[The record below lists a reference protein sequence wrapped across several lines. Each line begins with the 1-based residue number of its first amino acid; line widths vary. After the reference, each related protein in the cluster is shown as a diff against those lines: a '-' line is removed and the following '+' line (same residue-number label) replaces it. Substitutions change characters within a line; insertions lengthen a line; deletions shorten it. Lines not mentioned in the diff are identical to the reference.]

1 LRRLLPAAILF
12 LALVA
17 GVTLLSQGSTPRAEA
32 APRTTTE
39 EAETA
44 TEKAE
49 AAIEASAEKA
59 PLPLRFPRP
68 PKGFFGVAPQTAIT
82 EKDVKYMKAGGIEAI
97 RAPLIWAGV
106 APTKKGAYNW
116 GSFDPIVQEA
126 AREGLS
132 VLPFVIAT
140 PKWVA
145 KKETTLPIYN
155 GTQRKAYVKFLR
167 AAVERYGPGG
177 QFWVEHSPKKIHE
190 EQVKEKKGPI
200 YELPGAHLKPIPKPM
215 PIKTWQ
221 VWNEAN
227 FFYFAYP
234 VSPHDYARLLKLSSP
249 VIKKAEPGAK
259 VMLTGLFG
267 APTAGAKRGMPAA
280 QFLEEIYKVPN
291 IKSYFDGVALH
302 PYAIDSEQL
311 EELVEAMHNV
321 TVENHDRVPLY
332 ITEMGWGS
340 QNDFH
345 IDAFEHGVRGQ
356 VEELRKAYSFLLQNR
371 TRLDLKQ
378 VYWFSWKDL
387 PESCA
392 FCDSVGL
399 FKSGPKFRAKPSWRA
414 FVAITHGKT
423 HP

>member
-1 LRRLLPAAILF
+1 LRRLLTAAILL
-12 LALVA
+12 LALVTGA
-17 GVTLLSQGSTPRAEA
+17 ALLAQGSTPPAAAAAGPATGAIPRA
-32 APRTTTE
+32 
-39 EAETA
+39 
-44 TEKAE
+44 
-49 AAIEASAEKA
+49 
-59 PLPLRFPRP
+59 
-68 PKGFFGVAPQTAIT
+68 PKGFFGIVPQTQVT
-82 EKDVKYMKAGGIEAI
+82 EEDVKYMKAGGIEAI
-97 RAPLIWAGV
+97 RTPLIWPAV
-106 APTKKGAYNW
+106 EPTKKGPYNW
-116 GSFDPIVQEA
+116 AAFDPIVEEA
-126 AREGLS
+126 ARQGLT

-155 GTQRKAYVKFLR
+155 ATQRKAYVKFLR

-177 QFWVEHSPKKIHE
+177 DFWVEHSPKRIHDE
-190 EQVKEKKGPI
+190 KVKEAQGPI
-200 YELPGAHLKPIPKPM
+200 YELPGAHLKPIAKPL

-249 VIKKAEPGAK
+249 VIKRAEPGAK

-267 APTAGAKRGMPAA
+267 QPTAGAQRGMPAA
-280 QFLEEIYKVPN
+280 KFLEGIYKVPG

-302 PYAIDSEQL
+302 PYAIDSRQL
-311 EELVEAMHNV
+311 EELVEEMHEV
-321 TVENHDRVPLY
+321 TVENHDPVPLY

-356 VEELRKAYSFLLQNR
+356 VQELRKAYTYLLRNR
-371 TRLDLKQ
+371 ARLDLKQ

-399 FKSGPKFRAKPSWRA
+399 FKSGNRFQPKPAWRA
-414 FVAITHGKT
+414 FISFTHGR
-423 HP
+423 PRPS

>member
-1 LRRLLPAAILF
+1 LRRLLSAAFLF

-17 GVTLLSQGSTPRAEA
+17 GVTLLSQGSTPSAVA
-32 APRTTTE
+32 APKVAAEEVETPGTEETTE
-39 EAETA
+39 TPT
-44 TEKAE
+44 TEFTPAV
-49 AAIEASAEKA
+49 
-59 PLPLRFPRP
+59 PLRFPRP
-68 PKGFFGVAPQTAIT
+68 PKGFFGIVPQTPVT
-82 EKDVKYMKAGGIEAI
+82 EADAKYMKAGGIEAV
-97 RAPLIWAGV
+97 RSPLIWPAV
-106 APTKKGAYNW
+106 QPTKKGPYNW
-116 GSFDPIVQEA
+116 AAFDPIVEEA
-126 AREGLS
+126 ARQGLS

-155 GTQRKAYVKFLR
+155 ATQRKAYVKFLR

-177 QFWVEHSPKKIHE
+177 QFWIEHSPKRIHE
-190 EQVKEKKGPI
+190 EQVKETNGPI
-200 YELPGAHLKPIPKPM
+200 YEIAGAHLKPIPKPM

-267 APTAGAKRGMPAA
+267 QPTAGAKRGMPAA
-280 QFLEEIYKVPN
+280 QFLAELYKVPN
-291 IKSYFDGVALH
+291 IASYFDGIALH
-302 PYAIDSEQL
+302 PYAIDSEML
-311 EELVEAMHNV
+311 EELVEEMHQV

-345 IDAFEHGVRGQ
+345 IDAFEHGVQGQ

-371 TRLDLKQ
+371 TALDLKQ

-399 FKSGPKFRAKPSWRA
+399 FKSGNRFKAKPSWRA